1 MHDREN
7 SIPPP
12 YTPPPS
18 VPSLTADEVAAQ
30 IVIRWATAK
39 LRIVVLALRG
49 VVAGLPIPEEAEEMG
64 TDLIPESVAF
74 SVAGTVECI
83 LNDDLVPAIR
93 SLYEAAQ
100 LTPTAL
106 VLDWERRHGKRV

>member
-1 MHDREN
+1 MSSRPE
-7 SIPPP
+7 SI
-12 YTPPPS
+12 PPS
-18 VPSLTADEVAAQ
+18 VPPIPPLTPDEVAAR
-30 IVIRWATAK
+30 IVIDWAAAK
-39 LRIVVLALRG
+39 LRLVVLVLRG
-49 VVAGLPIPEEAEEMG
+49 VVAGLPVPEEAEEMG

-83 LNDDLVPAIR
+83 LNDDLVPAVR

-106 VLDWERRHGKRV
+106 VQDWERRHGKRA